1 MLMNAQEEEPHWE
14 NDPMWELLDEART
27 AEVDPFFVSK
37 VMREVRL
44 SSERTLPWWKVPKV
58 VRPLLA
64 GSMATL
70 VAILLIALSDDEF
83 PATNADADPLPV
95 QGETGA
101 PQLDALL
108 EEEMLSQAAE
118 NPAAFSDE
126 ALVAMLS
133 Q

>member
-1 MLMNAQEEEPHWE
+1 MSMNAQEEEPHWE

-44 SSERTLPWWKVPKV
+44 SSERTLPWWKVPMV

-64 GSMATL
+64 GSMVTL

-83 PATNADADPLPV
+83 LSK
-95 QGETGA
+95 GKR
-101 PQLDALL
+101 ALL
-108 EEEMLSQAAE
+108 NWTPFLKRKCSHRQLKIPPLSVTRLWLQCS
-118 NPAAFSDE
+118 PSR
-126 ALVAMLS
+126 L
-133 Q
+133 